1 MDWKRM
7 VIFFTTSVVLM
18 LLFSLFEIKDFI
30 QLSRNLGFLGITAII
45 FVSFLR
51 PILGGIRCSFVY
63 RPLGHISIT
72 DASKGYILSAYGSI
86 FLPSTIGGDLLR
98 IEHMKN
104 CTGETRKI
112 ALSVAATERIFG
124 FFTLLFLALLISF
137 FDDST
142 SKYNSTLIY
151 VSLLILLIVSLSWL
165 YLTKS
170 KPDSLLYSTYIY
182 IKGLSK
188 KLSIFVIFILSLI
201 FQCVSLSVPVIVAYI
216 IADYQ
221 TALYIALMTPVIAI
235 FSTIPITVGG
245 IGIREGGYLGLGA
258 VAGIDSEVSLLAG
271 LALSVSIV
279 VSGLPAIFFQNEIFL
294 TKQETE

>member
-1 MDWKRM
+1 
-7 VIFFTTSVVLM
+7 
-18 LLFSLFEIKDFI
+18 
-30 QLSRNLGFLGITAII
+30 
-45 FVSFLR
+45 
-51 PILGGIRCSFVY
+51 
-63 RPLGHISIT
+63 
-72 DASKGYILSAYGSI
+72 
-86 FLPSTIGGDLLR
+86 
-98 IEHMKN
+98 
-104 CTGETRKI
+104 
-112 ALSVAATERIFG
+112 
-124 FFTLLFLALLISF
+124 
-137 FDDST
+137 
-142 SKYNSTLIY
+142 
-151 VSLLILLIVSLSWL
+151 VSLLILLIVSSSWL

-170 KPDSLLYSTYIY
+170 KPNSLLYSTSIY

-258 VAGIDSEVSLLAG
+258 VAGIDSEVSLFAG

>member
-1 MDWKRM
+1 M

-18 LLFSLFEIKDFI
+18 VLFSLFEIKDFI
-30 QLSRNLGFLGITAII
+30 QLSRKLGLLGITAII

-63 RPLGHISIT
+63 RPLGNISIT

-104 CTGETRKI
+104 CTGETRKN
-112 ALSVAATERIFG
+112 ALTVAATERIFG

-151 VSLLILLIVSLSWL
+151 VSLLILLIVSSSWL

-170 KPDSLLYSTYIY
+170 KPNSLLYSTSIY

-258 VAGIDSEVSLLAG
+258 VAGIDSEVSLFAG

>member
-1 MDWKRM
+1 M